1 MMQHLFHNF
10 RNWPFDKQLTF
21 YFPAVMIFLACLSG
35 SILHFEP
42 MENKAV
48 LTGASIF
55 LTLIIWA
62 RYYLQGHTINAR
74 VEWFLREFWPI
85 PAILLGYLTMRLFRL
100 ELAVEYFSLVQQDD
114 LMIRL
119 DEQIFGQPVPLYMQ
133 HWISDGFSLWMET
146 AYLHFYYLLPIGSM
160 FYFFWRAEHDRFLQ
174 LRKGII
180 YTLAG
185 GFSCYFILPVEG
197 PVSYIADQFTVPLVA
212 NHAIVYDAVNS
223 FRYAYDCFPSLHT
236 AIPWMTLFISWSW
249 HGHTMRLVLL
259 AMTLSITLS
268 TMYLRYHYGF
278 DVIAGFCWALLISV
292 VVKYQVSKETQGSVA
307 TAC

>member
-21 YFPAVMIFLACLSG
+21 YFPLVMFSLACISG
-35 SILHFEP
+35 SILSFEP
-42 MENKAV
+42 MENKAA
-48 LTGASIF
+48 LTGAATF
-55 LTLIIWA
+55 LILIVWA
-62 RYYLQGHTINAR
+62 RFYLKGHTINAR
-74 VEWFLREFWPI
+74 VEWFLREFWPV

-119 DEQIFGQPVPLYMQ
+119 DEQLFGQPVPLYLQ
-133 HWISDGFSLWMET
+133 HWITDSFTLWMES

-160 FYFFWRAEHDRFLQ
+160 FYFLWREENERFLE
-174 LRKGII
+174 LRKGLI

-197 PVSYIADQFTVPLVA
+197 PVSYIADQFTVPLLA

-236 AIPWMTLFISWSW
+236 AVPWMAVFISWNW
-249 HGHTMRLVLL
+249 FGYGMRLAGLFM
-259 AMTLSITLS
+259 ALSITLS

-278 DVIAGFCWALLISV
+278 DVIAGVLWACIV
-292 VVKYQVSKETQGSVA
+292 TMIVKYQVSKSTQGTVA
-307 TAC
+307 TA